1 MKIKNAAQ
9 PRCRIQIQQSK
20 ETKWIIKQQEESVED
35 DECV

>member
-9 PRCRIQIQQSK
+9 PCYGIQEQENK
-20 ETKWIIKQQEESVED
+20 ETKWIIKQRKESVEG